1 MNKKVLSC
9 LIVLVVIIFL
19 GVFFLV
25 FADKGN
31 GSNKRINLE
40 IDCNG
45 KDLSGEYKKG
55 DSFKCELLGE
65 EFVIEIKKVS
75 GDAALLK
82 VDKYGLSKVTE
93 KGTISLMEKVDEFE
107 LKKDKELV
115 LGLQATDVSADIK
128 INWK

>member
-31 GSNKRINLE
+31 GSNKKINLS
-40 IDCNG
+40 IDCDG
-45 KDLSGEYKKG
+45 IDVSGEYKKG
-55 DSFKCELLGE
+55 DSFKCELLGD
-65 EFVIEIKKVS
+65 EFIITIKKVS
-75 GDAALLK
+75 GDSALLK
-82 VDKYGLSKVTE
+82 ANQYGLFPKR
-93 KGTISLMEKVDEFE
+93 KDGTISLIDNVDEFE

-115 LGLQATDVSADIK
+115 LAYQATDTNNEIV